1 MLLLLSILLCAAI
14 LYYGQD
20 RLYRACWRKGLS
32 VKLELSDEK
41 AVEGSVLT
49 LTETV
54 SNRKLLPLPLVHI
67 KFVADRSLVFE
78 DDPHASVTDYYYR
91 NDIMTVLSWQRLY
104 RTLSFTCTRRGYYT
118 FRELTATCGNLFFN
132 TNQLAGFPCGKTLCV
147 YPRYVDPSVFDPTFC
162 RMLGSVLTRRFL
174 NEDPF
179 EFRSIRDYQSYD
191 DRKSVNWKASARTG
205 ALKVTTHD
213 YTAAQQV
220 RILINLEEFSVL
232 RHDHL
237 LEEGIREKGW
247 ILFSG
252 GGKNGKIADAGTGF
266 ETEQYKEAMKHA
278 QQMVDGKGNYLAPG
292 LIDIHLH
299 GGSGYDF
306 MDGTREA
313 FQGIASYHSSHGITS
328 MLATTL
334 AGSEE
339 ETLGALKAFA
349 RYAPEITECN
359 LLGVHLEGPY
369 FNKNQKGA
377 QDAAYIMDP
386 DRKQCERFLK
396 TGCVRRISMAPELP
410 GALELGEWLD
420 EQGIIVSAGH
430 TEADYDMIEKAKSD

>member
-237 LEEGIREKGW
+237 LEEGIRLAATAEAALLNRG
-247 ILFSG
+247 IQVSLLT
-252 GGKNGKIADAGTGF
+252 NGR
-266 ETEQYKEAMKHA
+266 
-278 QQMVDGKGNYLAPG
+278 
-292 LIDIHLH
+292 DIISRLPVSIP
-299 GGSGYDF
+299 GGSGP
-306 MDGTREA
+306 GHLKTIREA
-313 FQGIASYHSSHGITS
+313 
-328 MLATTL
+328 LARIDLSQT
-334 AGSEE
+334 AGPAA
-339 ETLGALKAFA
+339 ALLD
-349 RYAPEITECN
+349 RIITETR
-359 LLGVHLEGPY
+359 
-369 FNKNQKGA
+369 A
-377 QDAAYIMDP
+377 QDYLILISSYQKEDMKQQLRMLPGGTDSFLWIFPCEEGMDP
-386 DRKQCERFLK
+386 EV
-396 TGCVRRISMAPELP
+396 G
-410 GALELGEWLD
+410 
-420 EQGIIVSAGH
+420 
-430 TEADYDMIEKAKSD
+430 SDLSSNVILWPVI

>member
-32 VKLELSDEK
+32 VELELSDEK

-49 LTETV
+49 LTETI

-67 KFVADRSLVFE
+67 KFVTDRSLVFE
-78 DDPHASVTDYYYR
+78 DDPHASVTDSYYR

-104 RTLSFTCTRRGYYT
+104 RTLPFTCTRRGYYT

-147 YPRYVDPSVFDPTFC
+147 YPRYVDPSVFDPAFR
-162 RMLGSVLTRRFL
+162 RMLGSVLTRRLL

-179 EFRSIRDYQSYD
+179 EFRSIREYQSYD

-205 ALKVTTHD
+205 TLKVTTHD

-237 LEEGIREKGW
+237 LEEGIRLAATAAAALLNRG
-247 ILFSG
+247 IQVSLLS
-252 GGKNGKIADAGTGF
+252 NGR
-266 ETEQYKEAMKHA
+266 
-278 QQMVDGKGNYLAPG
+278 
-292 LIDIHLH
+292 DIISRLPVSIP
-299 GGSGYDF
+299 GGSGLSHLK
-306 MDGTREA
+306 TIREA
-313 FQGIASYHSSHGITS
+313 
-328 MLATTL
+328 LARIDLSQT
-334 AGSEE
+334 AGPAA
-339 ETLGALKAFA
+339 ALLD
-349 RYAPEITECN
+349 RIITETR
-359 LLGVHLEGPY
+359 
-369 FNKNQKGA
+369 A
-377 QDAAYIMDP
+377 QDYLILISSYQKEDMKRQLRMLPGGTDSFLWIFPCEEGMDP
-386 DRKQCERFLK
+386 EVGSDLSSN
-396 TGCVRRISMAPELP
+396 VILWP
-410 GALELGEWLD
+410 
-420 EQGIIVSAGH
+420 VS
-430 TEADYDMIEKAKSD
+430 